1 MMNRTVV
8 QTVGSFLKLTRFW
21 NLLIIALAQL
31 FTARFLIGAFTLTE
45 LRLYL
50 LVASTLLIAAAG
62 YIINDYYDVKIDYIN
77 KPHRVIVGKQIPRRY
92 ALLYHTV
99 FSVLG
104 ILIGVYLSLWIG
116 AVNLFCAVLLWWY
129 SNHLKR
135 LPFVGNLAIGLL
147 TGLAV
152 AVVSLLYWQPGALVP
167 AYAVFALFMTVIREV
182 IKDIE
187 DVRGDDTY
195 GCQTLPIVWGIRRTK
210 IVVYAIAV
218 VMCVLVFYINSRWTQ
233 LPVIYLAILLFIP
246 LGVLV
251 GMLYKADT
259 QAEFHRLN
267 QLSKFI
273 MLLGIGSMMF
283 T

>member
-218 VMCVLVFYINSRWTQ
+218 VMCVLVFYINSRWTH